1 MLKFTLAY
9 GRKSN
14 NFIFNSFKLK
24 AMKTKHLFLLGIIA
38 AFSSCSSAY
47 RIGQTPDDVYFS
59 PAPPQNVYVTSNN
72 QQNKDTYAYNNTY
85 NSEDLAIR
93 RGIGNPRYRNNI
105 SLDFGYGY
113 NPYDYYGSSFYSPYS
128 SYYNPYAYTG
138 VTFYPYNYNNSYY
151 SPYYNNYYPPVYYIP
166 KSGGAVSNYSGPR
179 KYNMGVYNNN
189 TNANPVYTH
198 PVQPT
203 TTNSVPVRTFKTQ
216 PTNTSGVGNFIR
228 RVFSGDN
235 SSNNSYNSAN
245 NRYNSGNSNN
255 SSSSRTFDTRSS
267 NSNSSSNSNTNSST
281 SDNKSSGSAPVRT
294 FKNN

>member
-1 MLKFTLAY
+1 
-9 GRKSN
+9 
-14 NFIFNSFKLK
+14 
-24 AMKTKHLFLLGIIA
+24 MKTKHLFLLGIIA

-59 PAPPQNVYVTSNN
+59 PASPQNNYVTSNN

-113 NPYDYYGSSFYSPYS
+113 NPYDYYGSSFYNPYS
-128 SYYNPYAYTG
+128 SYYNPYSSFYNPYTYTG
-138 VTFYPYNYNNSYY
+138 VTFYPYNYNYNNSYY

-228 RVFSGDN
+228 RVFSGGN
-235 SSNNSYNSAN
+235 SSNNSYNSSN